1 MAHTTVQR
9 GFHFL
14 CKNSAQKLRLGSPTR
29 YVSQT
34 RQYGG
39 MSLDGFTESQ
49 IQVREA
55 IGSICS
61 KYPDEYWAQKD
72 MDGSYPSDLHRDLAA
87 GGWLG
92 ICMPEKYGGSNLGIS
107 EATVMLQTIAESG
120 AGIAGAQSIHA
131 NVYAMQPVWTFA
143 TEDQRNRWL
152 PPIISGSQRACFGVT
167 EPNTGLDTL
176 NLQTRATRQGDK
188 YIVNGKKISAQVA
201 QKMVLLARTIPLD
214 QLDNP
219 LKGLSLF
226 FADIKKE
233 DGVTP
238 KRGIDLQ
245 RISKM
250 GGRAIDANQVFFD
263 DFEIPVADRIG
274 AEGEGFK
281 QILHGMNAERCLL
294 AGEALG
300 IGLAALR
307 RAARYASERVVFGR
321 PIGQNQAIQHPLAQ
335 SWIDL
340 EAAKLLTYSAAKAYD
355 DRAADKGSS
364 NTDVG
369 AKCNA
374 AKYFAAEV
382 AFKACER
389 AVMIHGGMG
398 YSADFHVERYM
409 REVFV
414 PRIAPVS
421 REMILNFIS
430 QKVLGLPKS
439 Y

>member
-1 MAHTTVQR
+1 M
-9 GFHFL
+9 
-14 CKNSAQKLRLGSPTR
+14 
-29 YVSQT
+29 Y
-34 RQYGG
+34 
-39 MSLDGFTESQ
+39 
-49 IQVREA
+49 
-55 IGSICS
+55 
-61 KYPDEYWAQKD
+61 
-72 MDGSYPSDLHRDLAA
+72 
-87 GGWLG
+87 
-92 ICMPEKYGGSNLGIS
+92 
-107 EATVMLQTIAESG
+107 
-120 AGIAGAQSIHA
+120 
-131 NVYAMQPVWTFA
+131 YAVI
-143 TEDQRNRWL
+143 RNCD
-152 PPIISGSQRACFGVT
+152 S
-167 EPNTGLDTL
+167 
-176 NLQTRATRQGDK
+176 
-188 YIVNGKKISAQVA
+188 SAQVA
-201 QKMVLLARTIPLD
+201 QKMVLLARTTSLD

-219 LKGLSLF
+219 SKGLSLF
-226 FADIKKE
+226 FADIKEE

-238 KRGIDLQ
+238 KGGIDLQ

-274 AEGEGFK
+274 EEGEGFK

-307 RAARYASERVVFGR
+307 RAA
-321 PIGQNQAIQHPLAQ
+321 
-335 SWIDL
+335 
-340 EAAKLLTYSAAKAYD
+340 SAAKAYD
-355 DRAADKGSS
+355 DHAVGKGSS

-389 AVMIHGGMG
+389 AVMTHGGMG